1 MKKQQLLRLIHKN
14 HFFLLKK
21 EKKEK
26 EKRKEKKKK
35 NIQHKISFQVNFFD
49 FLIFFLKKKK
59 KYKLKKT
66 VTTIFCFNNFKHHSI
81 SKKRNLSVSSQV
93 KGIVSLPGSTSG

>member
-49 FLIFFLKKKK
+49 FLIFFFEKKEKVQIK
-59 KYKLKKT
+59 ENSH
-66 VTTIFCFNNFKHHSI
+66 NNF
-81 SKKRNLSVSSQV
+81 LFQQV
-93 KGIVSLPGSTSG
+93 QTPFNF